1 MTREIKESAGGT
13 ERGESRSVALL
24 YTRPYSV
31 VGAMRVMYISTSL
44 SPFSWL
50 IKSRP

>member
-31 VGAMRVMYISTSL
+31 VGPMRVHFHVSFTIS
-44 SPFSWL
+44 FSWL